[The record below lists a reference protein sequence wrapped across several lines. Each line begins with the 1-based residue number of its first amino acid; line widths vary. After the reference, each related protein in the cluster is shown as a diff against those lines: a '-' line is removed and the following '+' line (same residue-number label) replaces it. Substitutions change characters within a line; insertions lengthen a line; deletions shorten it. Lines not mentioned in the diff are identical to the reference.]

1 LFICYE
7 MPLTMAS
14 RNTGEGGGI

>member
-1 LFICYE
+1 